1 MIRLLLVFVLMIIGL
16 RATTQA
22 PPCNL
27 TLSGVVID
35 LEDGEPLPFAQII
48 CIELERGVLA
58 DSVGFYQFVGMC
70 PGEYTFECRHIG
82 CLPLT
87 INLTVSSNME
97 YNFYHEHIPNQL
109 GEVEVKTERS
119 GYRAIQGSE
128 RLTEKQLQLKQGKSL
143 AEMLNGMSGV
153 SVLRNGSTI
162 GKPVVRGLHSNRLL
176 IMNNGV
182 RLEGQQWGNEHA
194 PEIDPYLAT
203 RIQLVK
209 GASSVRFGSDA
220 IAGVVLVEP
229 PAIRS
234 APGISGRINLAA
246 ISNGRAGVGNAIL
259 EGRLKKIPSLSWRAQ
274 TTFKRSGN
282 VTTPTYYLKNTGL
295 FEWNYSA
302 TGMYQHGRIQSEIYY
317 SRFQSEIGIF
327 SGAHIGNLTDLNLAL
342 QSEVPAE
349 SAGFTYD
356 IGRPSQ
362 VINHEMT
369 KASIGIQLRQ
379 TSRIKVIYARQYNDR
394 KEFDKHIPLN
404 DSLAALN
411 RAALRFELTTHTL
424 ETLYESAIGKNFY
437 HTWGA
442 QGIAQANTYEGRFFI
457 PNFRK
462 NGIGFFAIERFHR
475 NDARTEWELG
485 MRYDAMKQEVF
496 IREGTEVVVLPNRY
510 QNFSANAGMVF
521 VRNAKE
527 TYRFNIASAWR
538 PPAINELYS
547 DGLHHGVAA
556 IEYGD
561 QYLRTERSFGLEL
574 SGEISGEFFRIE
586 SQPFLQYIRNFIFLQ
601 PEDLPVL
608 TIRGAFPAFH
618 YAQTDAVL
626 AGHDTRLTFDF
637 RKHYRIGIKSS
648 LLRATDAETGKHI
661 VQMPSDAY
669 EIFGE
674 IHADR
679 WNRLHHVFL
688 KAEVQ
693 YRNKQWRVAATEDF
707 AGSPAAYTLCNLQLG
722 FDMPIQENFMSISL
736 ACDNIFNLSYRD
748 YLNRFR
754 YYSDEMG
761 RSFVIRFSMPFD
773 LSNKGHHHK
782 EI

>member
-1 MIRLLLVFVLMIIGL
+1 M
-16 RATTQA
+16 
-22 PPCNL
+22 
-27 TLSGVVID
+27 
-35 LEDGEPLPFAQII
+35 EDGESVPFAQII
-48 CIELERGVLA
+48 CVELERGVLA
-58 DSVGFYQFVGMC
+58 DSTGSYVFQGMC

-87 INLTVSSNME
+87 IQLSVRSNME
-97 YNFYHEHIPNQL
+97 YNFYHVHIPNQL
-109 GEVEVKTERS
+109 GEVEVKSDRP
-119 GYRAIQGSE
+119 GYHAIQGSE
-128 RLTEKQLQLKQGKSL
+128 RLNEKQLQLKQGKSL
-143 AEMLNGMSGV
+143 AEMLNGMGGV

-220 IAGVVLVEP
+220 IAGVILVEP

-234 APGISGRINLAA
+234 APGISGKINLAA
-246 ISNGRAGVGNAIL
+246 ISNGRAGVVNAIL
-259 EGRLKKIPSLSWRAQ
+259 EGRLKKFPAFSWRAQ
-274 TTFKRSGN
+274 STFKRSGN
-282 VTTPTYYLKNTGL
+282 SKTPDYYLKNTGL
-295 FEWNYSA
+295 SEWNYSA

-327 SGAHIGNLTDLNLAL
+327 SGAHIGNLTDLNQAL
-342 QSEVPAE
+342 QTNTPAE
-349 SAGFTYD
+349 TAGFTYT

-362 VINHEMT
+362 VINHEMA
-369 KASIGIQLRQ
+369 KALVGIQLRQ
-379 TSRIKVIYARQYNDR
+379 TSRVKIVYARQYNDR
-394 KEFDKHIPLN
+394 KEYDKHVPLN

-411 RAALRFELTTHTL
+411 KPALRFELTTHTL
-424 ETLYESAIGKNFY
+424 EALYESSAGKTWH

-457 PNFRK
+457 PNFRR

-475 NDARTEWELG
+475 SDARTEWELG
-485 MRYDAMKQEVF
+485 MRYDIMEQEVF
-496 IREGTEVVVLPNRY
+496 LREGAQIISPNHRY
-510 QNFSANAGMVF
+510 QNFSANAGMAF
-521 VRNAKE
+521 RRNARE
-527 TYRFNIASAWR
+527 TYRVSIASAWR

-561 QYLRTERSFGLEL
+561 KNLKTERSFGLEL
-574 SGEISGEFFRIE
+574 ASEISGEFFRIE
-586 SQPFLQYIRNFIFLQ
+586 TQPFLQYVRGFIFLQ

-618 YAQTDAVL
+618 FAQTDAIL
-626 AGHDTRLTFDF
+626 AGHDTRITFDF
-637 RKHYRIGIKSS
+637 RKHYRLGVKSS
-648 LLRATDAETGKHI
+648 LLRATDTETGKHI
-661 VQMPSDAY
+661 VQMPADAY
-669 EIFGE
+669 ELFGE
-674 IHADR
+674 VHTDR
-679 WNRLHHVFL
+679 WKGLYHLFL
-688 KAEVQ
+688 KGEVQ
-693 YRNKQWRVAATEDF
+693 YRNKQWRVPATDDF
-707 AGSPAAYTLCNLQLG
+707 AGSPAAYTLFAMQLG
-722 FDMPIQENFMSISL
+722 FDVPLQENFMSVSL

-754 YYSDEMG
+754 YYSDEIG
-761 RSFVIRFSMPFD
+761 RSFVFRFSMPFD
-773 LSNKGHHHK
+773 LSKSGHHQK